1 MYYYLRYRMKSK
13 VTLHMFA
20 IERIKIIKDYLTKDK
35 HVSVAKLSSLLNVTE
50 VTIRRDLEKLESEGF
65 LKRAHGGAVL
75 NADLDEPYAFENL
88 EDDHTLQMM
97 EISDTIFHLVS
108 DNDIIMLTDGP
119 TNLAAARKLTHKKNL
134 TVLTND
140 LRIALE
146 FSSSPSNKLI
156 LLGGD
161 LDECAVYGQL
171 AINNMQNFSLSHLI
185 VEVEGISKKTGITV
199 SSISKASLIQQAC
212 KMAQTV
218 SVVCLADHFGAK
230 SFYRVGDLD
239 IADKIITNSTL
250 NDAYKDYLFDLNIQ
264 LYTSVN
270 IYEE

>member
-1 MYYYLRYRMKSK
+1 
-13 VTLHMFA
+13 MFA
-20 IERIKIIKDYLTKDK
+20 IERIKIIKDYLNKDK
-35 HVSVAKLSSLLNVTE
+35 HVSVAKLSSLLKVTE
-50 VTIRRDLEKLESEGF
+50 VTIRRDLEKLENEGF

-75 NADLDEPYAFENL
+75 NAESEETFTYEAN
-88 EDDHTLQMM
+88 EDDHALEMM
-97 EISDTIFHLVS
+97 EIADTIFHLVS

-119 TNLAAARKLTHKKNL
+119 TNLKAARKLTHKKNL

-146 FSSSPSNKLI
+146 FSGSLGNKLI

-171 AINNMQNFSLSHLI
+171 AINNMQNFSLNHLI

-230 SFYRVGDLD
+230 SFYRVGELN

>member
-1 MYYYLRYRMKSK
+1 
-13 VTLHMFA
+13 MFA
-20 IERIKIIKDYLTKDK
+20 IERIKIIKDYLNKDK
-35 HVSVAKLSSLLNVTE
+35 HVSVAQLSSLLNVTE

-75 NADLDEPYAFENL
+75 NADTEETYVFEDS
-88 EDDHTLQMM
+88 EDDHAMQMM

-119 TNLAAARKLTHKKNL
+119 TNLMAARRLTHKKNL

-140 LRIALE
+140 LKIALE
-146 FSSSPSNKLI
+146 FSSSPNNKLI

-161 LDECAVYGQL
+161 LDESAVYGQL
-171 AINNMQNFSLSHLI
+171 AINNMQNFSLNHLI
-185 VEVEGISKKTGITV
+185 VEVEGVSKKTGITV
-199 SSISKASLIQQAC
+199 SSISKASLIQEAC
-212 KMAQTV
+212 KMAETV
-218 SVVCLADHFGAK
+218 SVVCLADHFGSK
-230 SFYRVGDLD
+230 SFYRVGGLD

-250 NDAYKDYLFDLNIQ
+250 DDSYKDFLFDLNIQ
-264 LYTSVN
+264 LYTSVD

>member
-1 MYYYLRYRMKSK
+1 
-13 VTLHMFA
+13 MFA

-50 VTIRRDLEKLESEGF
+50 VTIRRDLEKLENEGF

-75 NADLDEPYAFENL
+75 IGDLEEPFVFEKA
-88 EDDHTLQMM
+88 EDDHTTQMA

-108 DNDIIMLTDGP
+108 DNEIIMLTDGP
-119 TNLAAARKLTHKKNL
+119 TNLRAAKKLVHKKNL

-146 FSSSPSNKLI
+146 FSASPGNKLI

-161 LDECAVYGQL
+161 LDESAVYGQL
-171 AINNMQNFSLSHLI
+171 AINNMQNFSLNHLI
-185 VEVEGISKKTGITV
+185 VEAEGVSKKTGITV
-199 SSISKASLIQQAC
+199 SSISKASLIQEAC
-212 KMAQTV
+212 KIAETV

-230 SFYRVGDLD
+230 SFYRVGGLE

-250 NDAYKDYLFDLNIQ
+250 SDTYKDYLFDLNIQ

>member
-1 MYYYLRYRMKSK
+1 
-13 VTLHMFA
+13 MFA
-20 IERIKIIKDYLTKDK
+20 IERIKIIKDYLNKDK
-35 HVSVAKLSSLLNVTE
+35 HVSVAKLSNLLNVTE

-75 NADLDEPYAFENL
+75 SADMDETFVFEDS
-88 EDDHTLQMM
+88 EDDHALQMM

-119 TNLAAARKLTHKKNL
+119 TNLRAAKRLTHKKNL

-140 LRIALE
+140 LKIALE

-161 LDECAVYGQL
+161 LDESAVYGQL
-171 AINNMQNFSLSHLI
+171 AINNMQNFSLNHLF
-185 VEVEGISKKTGITV
+185 VEVEGVSKKTGITV
-199 SSISKASLIQQAC
+199 SSISKASLIQEAC
-212 KMAQTV
+212 KMAETV

-230 SFYRVGDLD
+230 AFYRVGGLD
-239 IADKIITNSTL
+239 IANKIITNSTL
-250 NDAYKDYLFDLNIQ
+250 ADSYKDYLFDLNIQ

>member
-1 MYYYLRYRMKSK
+1 
-13 VTLHMFA
+13 MFA
-20 IERIKIIKDYLTKDK
+20 IERVKIIKDYLNKDK

-75 NADLDEPYAFENL
+75 NAEGEETLSYEAT
-88 EDDHTLQMM
+88 EDDHALEMM
-97 EISDTIFHLVS
+97 EIADTIYHLVS

-119 TNLAAARKLTHKKNL
+119 INLKAARKLTHKKNL

-146 FSSSPSNKLI
+146 FSYSPSNKLI

-161 LDECAVYGQL
+161 LDESAVYGQL
-171 AINNMQNFSLSHLI
+171 AINNMQNFSLNHLI

-212 KMAQTV
+212 SVAQTV

-230 SFYRVGDLD
+230 SFYRVGELSL
-239 IADKIITNSTL
+239 ADKIITNSTL
-250 NDAYKDYLFDLNIQ
+250 NDTYKDYLFELNIQ

>member
-1 MYYYLRYRMKSK
+1 
-13 VTLHMFA
+13 MFA

-75 NADLDEPYAFENL
+75 VDTDDEALQVDNTEDTHILQRLEIAD
-88 EDDHTLQMM
+88 TV
-97 EISDTIFHLVS
+97 FHLVS

-119 TNLAAARKLTHKKNL
+119 TNRQIAKRLTQKNNL

-140 LRIALE
+140 LKIALE
-146 FSSSPSNKLI
+146 FSYSPGNNLI

-161 LDECAVYGQL
+161 LDEHAVYGQL
-171 AINNMQNFSLSHLI
+171 AINNMQNFSLNHLI
-185 VEVEGISKKTGITV
+185 IEVDGICKKTGVTV

-212 KMAQTV
+212 STAQV
-218 SVVCLADHFGAK
+218 ISIVCLADLFGEK
-230 SFYRVGDLD
+230 SFYRVGDPAL
-239 IADKIITNSTL
+239 ADKIITNSTL
-250 NDAYKDYLFDLNIQ
+250 SDTYKDYLFDLNIQ
-264 LYTSVN
+264 LYTSVD

>member
-1 MYYYLRYRMKSK
+1 
-13 VTLHMFA
+13 MFA
-20 IERIKIIKDYLTKDK
+20 IERIKIIKDYLNKDK
-35 HVSVAKLSSLLNVTE
+35 HVSVAQLSSLLNVTE

-75 NADLDEPYAFENL
+75 NAETEETLAYESA
-88 EDDHTLQMM
+88 EDDHSLEML
-97 EISDTIFHLVS
+97 EIADTIFHLVS

-119 TNLAAARKLTHKKNL
+119 TNLQAAKKLTHKKNL

-146 FSSSPSNKLI
+146 FSASPSNKLI
-156 LLGGD
+156 MLGGD

-171 AINNMQNFSLSHLI
+171 AINNMQNFSLNHLI

-212 KMAQTV
+212 KTAQTI

-230 SFYRVGDLD
+230 SFYRVGELN

-250 NDAYKDYLFDLNIQ
+250 IDTYKDYLFDLNIQ

>member
-1 MYYYLRYRMKSK
+1 M
-13 VTLHMFA
+13 
-20 IERIKIIKDYLTKDK
+20 
-35 HVSVAKLSSLLNVTE
+35 
-50 VTIRRDLEKLESEGF
+50 
-65 LKRAHGGAVL
+65 L
-75 NADLDEPYAFENL
+75 NADPEETYVFEDS
-88 EDDHTLQMM
+88 EDDYTPQMM

-119 TNLAAARKLTHKKNL
+119 TNLMAAKKLTHKKNL

-161 LDECAVYGQL
+161 LNESAVYGQL
-171 AINNMQNFSLSHLI
+171 AINNMQNFSLNHLI
-185 VEVEGISKKTGITV
+185 VEVEGVSKKTGITV
-199 SSISKASLIQQAC
+199 SSISKASLIQEAC
-212 KMAQTV
+212 KMAENV
-218 SVVCLADHFGAK
+218 SVVCLADHFGSK
-230 SFYRVGDLD
+230 SFYRVGGLD

-250 NDAYKDYLFDLNIQ
+250 DDSYKDYLFDLNIQ

>member
-1 MYYYLRYRMKSK
+1 
-13 VTLHMFA
+13 MFA
-20 IERIKIIKDYLTKDK
+20 IERIKIIKDYLNKDK
-35 HVSVAKLSSLLNVTE
+35 HVSVAQLSSLLNVTE

-75 NADLDEPYAFENL
+75 NADTEETYVFEDS
-88 EDDHTLQMM
+88 EDDHAMQMM

-119 TNLAAARKLTHKKNL
+119 TNLMAARKLTHRKNL

-140 LRIALE
+140 LKIALE
-146 FSSSPSNKLI
+146 FSSSPNNKLI

-161 LDECAVYGQL
+161 LDESAVYGQL
-171 AINNMQNFSLSHLI
+171 AINNMQNFSLNHLI
-185 VEVEGISKKTGITV
+185 VEVEGVSKKTGITV
-199 SSISKASLIQQAC
+199 SSISKASLIQEAC
-212 KMAQTV
+212 KMAETV
-218 SVVCLADHFGAK
+218 SVVCLADHFGSK
-230 SFYRVGDLD
+230 SFYRVGGLD

-250 NDAYKDYLFDLNIQ
+250 DDSYKDFLFDLNIQ
-264 LYTSVN
+264 LYTSVD

>member
-1 MYYYLRYRMKSK
+1 
-13 VTLHMFA
+13 MFA
-20 IERIKIIKDYLTKDK
+20 IERIKIIKDYLNKDK
-35 HVSVAKLSSLLNVTE
+35 HVSVAQLSSLLNVTE

-65 LKRAHGGAVL
+65 LNRAHGGAVL
-75 NADLDEPYAFENL
+75 NAETEETLAYESA
-88 EDDHTLQMM
+88 EDDHSM
-97 EISDTIFHLVS
+97 EMLEIADTIFHLVS

-119 TNLAAARKLTHKKNL
+119 TNLQAAKKLTHKKNL

-146 FSSSPSNKLI
+146 FSASPSNKLI
-156 LLGGD
+156 MLGGD

-171 AINNMQNFSLSHLI
+171 AINNMQNFSLNHLI

-212 KMAQTV
+212 KTAQTI

-230 SFYRVGDLD
+230 SFYRVGELN

-250 NDAYKDYLFDLNIQ
+250 IDTYKDYLFDLNIQ

>member
-1 MYYYLRYRMKSK
+1 
-13 VTLHMFA
+13 MFA
-20 IERIKIIKDYLTKDK
+20 IERIKIIKDYLNKDK
-35 HVSVAKLSSLLNVTE
+35 HVSVAQLSSLLNVTE
-50 VTIRRDLEKLESEGF
+50 VTIRRDLEKLENEGF

-75 NADLDEPYAFENL
+75 NADTEDTLAYDSF
-88 EDDHTLQMM
+88 EDDHTLEMS
-97 EISDTIFHLVS
+97 EIADTIFHLVS

-119 TNLAAARKLTHKKNL
+119 TNLQAARKLTHKKNL

-156 LLGGD
+156 MLGGD
-161 LDECAVYGQL
+161 LDESAVYGQL
-171 AINNMQNFSLSHLI
+171 AINNMQNFSLNHLI

-212 KMAQTV
+212 KMAQTI

-230 SFYRVGDLD
+230 SFYRVGELNL
-239 IADKIITNSTL
+239 ADKIITNSTL
-250 NDAYKDYLFDLNIQ
+250 IDTYKDYLFELNIQ

>member
-1 MYYYLRYRMKSK
+1 
-13 VTLHMFA
+13 MFA
-20 IERIKIIKDYLTKDK
+20 IERIKIIKDYLNKDK
-35 HVSVAKLSSLLNVTE
+35 HVSVAKLSGLLNVTE
-50 VTIRRDLEKLESEGF
+50 VTIRRDLEKLENEGF

-75 NADLDEPYAFENL
+75 NEELEEPFVFEEL
-88 EDDHTLQMM
+88 EDDHSLPMM
-97 EISDTIFHLVS
+97 EIADTIFHLVS

-119 TNLAAARKLTHKKNL
+119 TNLRTAKRLAHKKNL

-161 LDECAVYGQL
+161 LDESAVYGQL
-171 AINNMQNFSLSHLI
+171 AINNMQNFSLNHLI
-185 VEVEGISKKTGITV
+185 VEVDGVSKKTGITV

-212 KMAQTV
+212 KMAETV
-218 SVVCLADHFGAK
+218 SIVCLADHFGAK
-230 SFYRVGDLD
+230 SFYRVGGLD

-264 LYTSVN
+264 IYTSVDV
-270 IYEE
+270 YEE

>member
-1 MYYYLRYRMKSK
+1 MRTKGFAI
-13 VTLHMFA
+13 MFA
-20 IERIKIIKDYLTKDK
+20 IERIKIIKDYLNKDK

-50 VTIRRDLEKLESEGF
+50 VTIRRDLEKLENEGF

-75 NADLDEPYAFENL
+75 NADLDETYVYEDS
-88 EDDHTLQMM
+88 EDDYTPQMM

-119 TNLAAARKLTHKKNL
+119 TNLLAARKLTHKKNL

-140 LRIALE
+140 LKIALE

-161 LDECAVYGQL
+161 LNESAVYGQL
-171 AINNMQNFSLSHLI
+171 AINNMQNFSLNHLI
-185 VEVEGISKKTGITV
+185 VEVEGVSKKTGITV
-199 SSISKASLIQQAC
+199 SSISKASLIQEAC
-212 KMAQTV
+212 KMAETV
-218 SVVCLADHFGAK
+218 SVVCLADHFGSK
-230 SFYRVGDLD
+230 SFYRVGGLD

-250 NDAYKDYLFDLNIQ
+250 DDSYKDYLFDLNIQ

>member
-1 MYYYLRYRMKSK
+1 
-13 VTLHMFA
+13 MFA

-50 VTIRRDLEKLESEGF
+50 VTIRRDLEKLENEGF

-75 NADLDEPYAFENL
+75 NADLEEPFVFEET
-88 EDDHTLQMM
+88 EDDYNIQMM

-119 TNLAAARKLTHKKNL
+119 TNLRAAKKLVHKKNL

-140 LRIALE
+140 LKIALE
-146 FSSSPSNKLI
+146 FSASPSNKLI

-161 LDECAVYGQL
+161 LNESAVYGQL
-171 AINNMQNFSLSHLI
+171 AINNMQNFSLNHLI
-185 VEVEGISKKTGITV
+185 VEVEGVSKKTGITV
-199 SSISKASLIQQAC
+199 SSISKASLIQEAC
-212 KMAQTV
+212 KMAETV
-218 SVVCLADHFGAK
+218 SVVCLADHFGSK
-230 SFYRVGDLD
+230 SFYRVGGLE
-239 IADKIITNSTL
+239 IANKIITNSTL
-250 NDAYKDYLFDLNIQ
+250 SDTYKDYLFDLNIQ

>member
-1 MYYYLRYRMKSK
+1 MIADSDDPP
-13 VTLHMFA
+13 A
-20 IERIKIIKDYLTKDK
+20 IDDTD
-35 HVSVAKLSSLLNVTE
+35 
-50 VTIRRDLEKLESEGF
+50 
-65 LKRAHGGAVL
+65 
-75 NADLDEPYAFENL
+75 
-88 EDDHTLQMM
+88 DDHALEML
-97 EISDTIFHLVS
+97 EISDTIFHLIS

-119 TNLAAARKLTHKKNL
+119 TNLIAARKLTHKKNL

-161 LDECAVYGQL
+161 LDEHAVFGQL
-171 AINNMQNFSLSHLI
+171 AINNMQNFSLNHLI

-218 SVVCLADHFGAK
+218 SFVCLADHFGAK
-230 SFYRVGDLD
+230 SFYRVGELDL
-239 IADKIITNSTL
+239 ADKIITNSTL

>member
-1 MYYYLRYRMKSK
+1 
-13 VTLHMFA
+13 MFA
-20 IERIKIIKDYLTKDK
+20 IERIKIIKDYLNKDK
-35 HVSVAKLSSLLNVTE
+35 HVSVAQLSSLLNVTE

-75 NADLDEPYAFENL
+75 NAEPEDLLAYEST
-88 EDDHTLQMM
+88 EDDHTLEMT
-97 EISDTIFHLVS
+97 EIADTIFHLVS

-119 TNLAAARKLTHKKNL
+119 TNLQAAKKLIYKKNL

-156 LLGGD
+156 MLGGD
-161 LDECAVYGQL
+161 LDECAVFGQL
-171 AINNMQNFSLSHLI
+171 AINNMQNFSLNHLI

-212 KMAQTV
+212 KMAQTI

-230 SFYRVGDLD
+230 SFYRVGELNL
-239 IADKIITNSTL
+239 ADKIITNSTL
-250 NDAYKDYLFDLNIQ
+250 IDTYKDYLFDLNIQ

>member
-1 MYYYLRYRMKSK
+1 
-13 VTLHMFA
+13 MFA

-50 VTIRRDLEKLESEGF
+50 VTIRRDLEKLENDGF
-65 LKRAHGGAVL
+65 LKRTHGGAVL
-75 NADLDEPYAFENL
+75 NADLEEPFVFE
-88 EDDHTLQMM
+88 ETDDDYNVQMM

-119 TNLAAARKLTHKKNL
+119 TNLRAAKKLVHKKNL

-140 LRIALE
+140 LKIALE
-146 FSSSPSNKLI
+146 FSASPSNKLI

-161 LDECAVYGQL
+161 LDESAVYGQL
-171 AINNMQNFSLSHLI
+171 AINNMQNFSLNHLI
-185 VEVEGISKKTGITV
+185 VEVEGVSKKTGITV
-199 SSISKASLIQQAC
+199 SSISKASLIQEAC
-212 KMAQTV
+212 KMAETI
-218 SVVCLADHFGAK
+218 SVVCLAEHFGAK
-230 SFYRVGDLD
+230 SFYRVGGLE

-250 NDAYKDYLFDLNIQ
+250 SDTYKDYLFDLNIQ

>member
-1 MYYYLRYRMKSK
+1 
-13 VTLHMFA
+13 MFA
-20 IERIKIIKDYLTKDK
+20 IERIKIIKDYLNKDK

-50 VTIRRDLEKLESEGF
+50 VTIRRDLEKLEHEGF
-65 LKRAHGGAVL
+65 LKRAHGGAIL
-75 NADLDEPYAFENL
+75 STDLDENFVFEDS
-88 EDDHTLQMM
+88 EDDHSLQMM

-108 DNDIIMLTDGP
+108 DSDIIMLTDGP
-119 TNLAAARKLTHKKNL
+119 TNLRAAKKLTHKKNL

-161 LDECAVYGQL
+161 LNESAVYGQL
-171 AINNMQNFSLSHLI
+171 AINNMQNFSLNHLI
-185 VEVEGISKKTGITV
+185 VEVEGVSKKTGITV
-199 SSISKASLIQQAC
+199 SSISKASLIQEAC
-212 KMAQTV
+212 KMAETV

-230 SFYRVGDLD
+230 SFYRVGGLE

-250 NDAYKDYLFDLNIQ
+250 EDSYKDYLFDMNIQ
-264 LYTSVN
+264 LYTSVD